1 MSEPVARDLL
11 FLHGEVARYL
21 RQPRG
26 VGDPSALRQALQAP
40 GGVPGGDLF
49 EQAAALAQAIV
60 LARPFLAAN
69 FAAAAAAAAFFLRPY
84 GLALELP
91 AAEMPALRSLLT
103 GADRKAL
110 TDWLRLHTGAAP
122 PEDAVR

>member
-1 MSEPVARDLL
+1 LSELVARDLL
-11 FLHGEVARYL
+11 FLHGELARYL

-26 VGDPSALRQALQAP
+26 VADPAALRLALQAP

-60 LARPFLAAN
+60 HARPFLAAN
-69 FAAAAAAAAFFLRPY
+69 LAVAAAAAAFFLRPY

-91 AAEMPALRSLLT
+91 AAEMTALRSLLA

-110 TDWLRLHTGAAP
+110 TDWLRSHTGAAP